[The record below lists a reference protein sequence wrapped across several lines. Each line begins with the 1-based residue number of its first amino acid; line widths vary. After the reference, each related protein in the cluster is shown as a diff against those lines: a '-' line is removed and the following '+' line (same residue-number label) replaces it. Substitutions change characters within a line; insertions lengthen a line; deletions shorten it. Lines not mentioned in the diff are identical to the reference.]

1 MLTVCYNYL
10 WSLSLLPPCRD
21 RYERTPLHLA
31 AMKGHAEMVALLI
44 EADASLEAKD
54 TRNVSD
60 WVVMVECTIHIYI
73 HERQARELHM
83 ARKRRE

>member
-1 MLTVCYNYL
+1 
-10 WSLSLLPPCRD
+10 
-21 RYERTPLHLA
+21 
-31 AMKGHAEMVALLI
+31 MKGHAEMVALLI